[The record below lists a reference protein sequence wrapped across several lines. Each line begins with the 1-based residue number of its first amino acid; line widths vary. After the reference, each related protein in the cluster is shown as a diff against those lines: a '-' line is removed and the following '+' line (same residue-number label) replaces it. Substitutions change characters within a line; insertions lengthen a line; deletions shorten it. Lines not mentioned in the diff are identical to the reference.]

1 LVGRKWK
8 EWEKKTIPLFGWREI
23 EEGKEKWMEL
33 FFLATIILP
42 PSPKL
47 EGKKRD
53 EGVVYGPHHFFF
65 FFFYFPFFPLL
76 QTKQLFALISL
87 SLHFLSFP
95 SPSILPNIVK
105 AYRT

>member
-65 FFFYFPFFPLL
+65 YFPFFPLL

-95 SPSILPNIVK
+95 SPTILPNIVK